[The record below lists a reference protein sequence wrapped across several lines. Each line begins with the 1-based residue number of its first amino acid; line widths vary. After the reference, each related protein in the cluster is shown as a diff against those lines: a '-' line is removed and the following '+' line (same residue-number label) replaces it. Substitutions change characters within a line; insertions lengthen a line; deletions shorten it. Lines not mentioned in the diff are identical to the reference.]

1 MADEDSLTLQI
12 NKVVTSVDNNR
23 VEYGNSERG
32 KVLDVTVIGTNHEAF
47 DLTGKTIRFAENK
60 ENGKIVVD
68 DQADSASKAP
78 DGAGVFTRTADDD
91 KIGHFKYQ
99 YSRYVY
105 QKSGEAWFEIYSD
118 ADHVDV
124 TQKFYI
130 DIDNSTLIDAQND
143 NYISS
148 LTALEATYR
157 TIIKQTQQE
166 TTNALNSFKDALNKA
181 QTDAT
186 NSSNKAKADALAAI
200 KTAQDNATKTLNDLT
215 SQYDG
220 YLAKYNALEA
230 KINADIKTINDNATA
245 EINSIKS
252 DWTTQAGKI
261 DSDYKAQMASAIKD
275 VQTKRD
281 ATIADA
287 AKKYQD
293 QLTSFQN
300 DYNSWKTKTIAD
312 FNATAD
318 GIKKQITDMNT
329 NTDALMKSL
338 ADTQQ
343 QVNGAIKKFADV
355 DFTKF
360 AKLTDIYSK
369 DELKSMIDAA
379 GKVKTVKGI
388 APDKNGD
395 VPLPDPVVKFRK
407 QYLDK
412 NGTPQDKTWT
422 GAKQSDGSFLIDMF
436 NDDWTAIKVKDLLNE
451 KNFKVVQGSA
461 NEDLFSFKNSHEVRT
476 YRGNGDTI
484 KNTPYP
490 CKWFTAIINTTDNDF
505 GYILYIDQAGGIYYN
520 GMNGGVLN
528 GPDWR
533 KLATDVDLKNILGNA
548 ALDAPDFNSITDTGN
563 YYISNPSNGK
573 NQPCNSYGTLIVFKS
588 NNNRL
593 VQVYYAD
600 SFVAPYY
607 RMRVE
612 NAWNSWKQ
620 LVNTDLF
627 NANWALYRPSVRM
640 SDIFTAGTAL
650 SATRWET
657 GNMEKYAQNLGDY
670 GTGII
675 FGSNDTK
682 GVLAVGYNTG
692 RANITGGNTGSQWT
706 KEIAWKDDINNTN
719 RQVNAL
725 SSAVND
731 VKNQMKNMTPFTIIT
746 QAQYD
751 KLTEAQKQS
760 GTYGISG

>member
-1 MADEDSLTLQI
+1 MSLESITLPTNKTETKISNNRRTIRSGEKGLSIKVTLVNADDQPYNLSDFSLEFNELKEAR
-12 NKVVTSVDNNR
+12 KVVIDDATGNKSGKFNIVDATGG
-23 VEYGNSERG
+23 VFEYTLAPDVYSASG
-32 KVLDVTVIGTNHEAF
+32 KCWFVL
-47 DLTGKTIRFAENK
+47 KK
-60 ENGKIVVD
+60 D
-68 DQADSASKAP
+68 DQIIDTTK
-78 DGAGVFTRTADDD
+78 DFYFDVL
-91 KIGHFKYQ
+91 Q
-99 YSRYVY
+99 
-105 QKSGEAWFEIYSD
+105 D
-118 ADHVDV
+118 ATIH
-124 TQKFYI
+124 I
-130 DIDNSTLIDAQND
+130 DND
-143 NYISS
+143 NYVSS
-148 LTALEATYR
+148 LQAQIDMFEATVQKA
-157 TIIKQTQQE
+157 KQDIGHTV
-166 TTNALNSFKDALNKA
+166 
-181 QTDAT
+181 TDLT
-186 NSSNKAKADALAAI
+186 KQITDTSNDLTHTSNQAKADALAAI
-200 KTAQDNATKTLNDLT
+200 KAAQDNATKTLNDLT

-281 ATIADA
+281 AAIADA

-300 DYNSWKTKTIAD
+300 DYNSWKTKMIAD
-312 FNATAD
+312 FNAIAD

-329 NTDALMKSL
+329 NTDALKKSL

-388 APDKNGD
+388 VPDKNGD

-436 NDDWTAIKVKDLLNE
+436 NDDLTASKVKDLLNE

-476 YRGNGDTI
+476 YRGNGATI

-505 GYILYIDQAGGIYYN
+505 GYILYIDQTGGIYYN

-528 GPDWR
+528 RPDWR

-573 NQPCNSYGTLIVFKS
+573 NQPCNSYGALIVFKS

-675 FGSNDTK
+675 FGSKDTK

-706 KEIAWKDDINNTN
+706 KEIAWKDDITN
-719 RQVNAL
+719 L
-725 SSAVND
+725 SNQLQAQSSTIND
-731 VKNQMKNMTPFTIIT
+731 NKLAIANLKKNGVGFKPIT
-746 QAQYD
+746 QAEYD
-751 KLTEAQKQS
+751 ALSESEKANGMYAIGDS
-760 GTYGISG
+760 N

>member
-1 MADEDSLTLQI
+1 MADMDSLVLQI
-12 NKVVTSVDNNR
+12 NKVVTSVDNDR
-23 VEYGNSERG
+23 VEYNARERG
-32 KVLDVTVIGTNHEAF
+32 KVLDVKIIGTDQVAY
-47 DLTGKTIRFAENK
+47 DLTGKHFRFVENK
-60 ENGKIVVD
+60 DGGKVVID
-68 DQADSASKAP
+68 DEADKDNAP
-78 DGAGVFTRTADDD
+78 DGAGKFTRVDD
-91 KIGHFKYQ
+91 KNGEFQYE
-99 YSRYVY
+99 YSRYIY
-105 QKSGEAWFEIYSD
+105 QASGEAWFEVYSD
-118 ADHVDV
+118 SDHIDT

-130 DIDNSTLIDAQND
+130 DIDNGSITDVNND
-143 NYISS
+143 NYVTSMEAEVAGFKSIQKQAQNELAQQLSD
-148 LTALEATYR
+148 LKTALD
-157 TIIKQTQQE
+157 K
-166 TTNALNSFKDALNKA
+166 ALADTENTANQA
-181 QTDAT
+181 RTDAV
-186 NSSNKAKADALAAI
+186 NAI
-200 KTAQDNATKTLNDLT
+200 KEARDTATTTLDRLT
-215 SQYDG
+215 SQYNG

-281 ATIADA
+281 AAIADA

-312 FNATAD
+312 FNAAAD

-329 NTDALMKSL
+329 NTDALKKSL

-388 APDKNGD
+388 VPDKNGD

-436 NDDWTAIKVKDLLNE
+436 NDDCTASKVKDLLNE

-484 KNTPYP
+484 KNTPCPY
-490 CKWFTAIINTTDNDF
+490 KWFTAIINTTDNDF
-505 GYILYIDQAGGIYYN
+505 GYILYIDQVGGIYYN

-528 GPDWR
+528 RPDWR

-706 KEIAWKDDINNTN
+706 KEIAWKDDITN
-719 RQVNAL
+719 L
-725 SSAVND
+725 SNQLQAQSSTIND
-731 VKNQMKNMTPFTIIT
+731 LKNKVSNLTPFTIIT